1 MLPVADQAVNKLRRE
16 RRGHFQQRLSDV
28 FRLRFPVGRRGAQQ
42 LAAVPQRRHPR
53 GAGERLF
60 GFPEIAVQQHEYM
73 DGACVNRVVVRRFE
87 QPLADFDRFRPV
99 RVAFVLVIAV
109 LHIAFFIVIHP
120 FVMPP
125 PAGLRQRVGQRN
137 EQPLVL
143 RELRKRLAQQ
153 GQAFVHPAVVA
164 ARPDAERVD
173 SGDDGVDFFVALG
186 RIAEQ
191 VVYGNA
197 EIIRQLR
204 KVLDVRAAFPRFP

>member
-1 MLPVADQAVNKLRRE
+1 
-16 RRGHFQQRLSDV
+16 
-28 FRLRFPVGRRGAQQ
+28 
-42 LAAVPQRRHPR
+42 
-53 GAGERLF
+53 
-60 GFPEIAVQQHEYM
+60 M

-109 LHIAFFIVIHP
+109 LHIAFFVVIHP

-191 VVYGNA
+191 LVDGNA
-197 EIIRQLR
+197 EKMGDGGDQFQIRVAAARLPAGDRLPGDAERLCQRLLR
-204 KVLDVRAAFPRFP
+204 PAVAAAKRAYGFSDR